1 MNPVAPVSL
10 ALLNARFPG
19 EAPFE
24 HLEPLTGGNLNEVW
38 RAQGRVRSV
47 IVKRAPP
54 WVASAPSVPLSRRR
68 LLFETRALRFVE
80 SKFPPGPVFA
90 PRVLG
95 FCRREWLLLLED
107 LGVGP
112 DLSAVPLEESLY
124 FELGRFIGLLHRST
138 AGDERV
144 ARRFQNLDVQRT
156 RLASQYRA
164 IEGFA
169 RQAGADDA
177 VALGRRAVELGE
189 RLLGRGVCLT
199 MGDLWLRAGLV
210 RARGVALIDWEFA
223 HYGSL
228 AQDLGHLAAHLVMH
242 GVAKGLEA
250 EASQALRAF
259 FRGYASEAPMTSPA
273 IEADTAVH
281 FGCEVLARLFGPFRA
296 TGPAADLR
304 PTDACWETLT
314 SAALGALRSGRLQ
327 NVY

>member
-1 MNPVAPVSL
+1 MHPVAPVTL
-10 ALLNARFPG
+10 ALLDACFPCD
-19 EAPFE
+19 APFE
-24 HLEPLTGGNLNEVW
+24 RLEPLTGGSLNEVW
-38 RAQGRVRSV
+38 RAQARARSV

-80 SKFPPGPVFA
+80 TRLEAGPVFV

-95 FCRREWLLLLED
+95 FCRREWLLLQED

-112 DLSAVPLEESLY
+112 DLSAAPLDERLY
-124 FELGRFIGLLHRST
+124 FELGRFIGQLHQRT
-138 AGDERV
+138 AGDARV

-169 RQAGADDA
+169 RQAGAEDA
-177 VALGRRAVELGE
+177 AALGRRAVELGE
-189 RLLGRGVCLT
+189 RLLRHGVCLT

-223 HYGSL
+223 HYGSP

-259 FRGYASEAPMTSPA
+259 FRGCASGAPVTSSA

-296 TGPAADLR
+296 TGPAADLK
-304 PTDACWETLT
+304 PTAAGWQRLT
-314 SAALGALRSGRLQ
+314 SAALEALRSGRLQ